1 MNVAIKWGPNNWI
14 EHRNQN
20 ALTMSLD
27 VVLEGIIDGESEV
40 KIKKEFNWLIPDE
53 HKTTA
58 YWHPSGGVHPI
69 TGDKVH
75 NEINDNNYKE
85 AYVEWQKLIQETE
98 VFQQLSL
105 DINKYLETLGE
116 TVMHENPNFISTP
129 SNPMEG
135 DGKAEDSVDEEE
147 SPPIVVGT

>member
-1 MNVAIKWGPNNWI
+1 MHTIINWGPDTWI
-14 EHRNQN
+14 EHRNMN
-20 ALTMSLD
+20 GLTMTLD
-27 VVLEGIIDGESEV
+27 VVLEGRIDDDSEV
-40 KIKKEFNWLIPDE
+40 KIKKEFSWLIPDE

-75 NEINDNNYKE
+75 NEINDNNYKL
-85 AYVEWQKLIQETE
+85 AYVEWQKLILETDD
-98 VFQQLSL
+98 FKQLSS
-105 DINKYLETLGE
+105 DIIKYLETLGE
-116 TVMHENPNFISTP
+116 PVMHENPNFISTP